1 MAKSRRA
8 YKSAKRGK
16 EIARQKKQEEKR
28 LRRLSKEAEEAAAD
42 PDALTE
48 SPPGEDSPEDK
59 E

>member
-28 LRRLSKEAEEAAAD
+28 LRRLNKEAEDAAAASE
-42 PDALTE
+42 ALTE
-48 SPPGEDSPEDK
+48 SPPGENTPIEK